1 MRTITIFSSACLG
14 VSIVASGVMWG
25 LGVFSGVGFG
35 AVLGTMLGILLA
47 TSIGTALMALALY
60 SDQSGHDEVI
70 FRTER
75 EADSVRHSDR

>member
-1 MRTITIFSSACLG
+1 
-14 VSIVASGVMWG
+14 MWS

-75 EADSVRHSDR
+75 EGDSARSER